1 MTRLKI
7 IALITIISSCS
18 NFISFEDTKI
28 LAQDLIIG
36 APDTKITK
44 SFEKNLPY
52 SFAKI
57 KIGKRAPAIL
67 VLAGSNENVMHWVS
81 ADKIS
86 IFTINGKIIKTIG
99 FDNDILFLNYPQD
112 ESILANLN
120 STFSSLVDF
129 SNPSLY
135 SATVIS
141 QYDGFKVQNID
152 FLDGVKETLFIEE
165 FLSMPEVKWS
175 VRNLYWFDTESKMV
189 IRSSQSI
196 HPNEAEI
203 KINFYYK

>member
-1 MTRLKI
+1 
-7 IALITIISSCS
+7 
-18 NFISFEDTKI
+18 
-28 LAQDLIIG
+28 
-36 APDTKITK
+36 
-44 SFEKNLPY
+44 
-52 SFAKI
+52 
-57 KIGKRAPAIL
+57 
-67 VLAGSNENVMHWVS
+67 MHWVS

-165 FLSMPEVKWS
+165 FLSMPEIKWS